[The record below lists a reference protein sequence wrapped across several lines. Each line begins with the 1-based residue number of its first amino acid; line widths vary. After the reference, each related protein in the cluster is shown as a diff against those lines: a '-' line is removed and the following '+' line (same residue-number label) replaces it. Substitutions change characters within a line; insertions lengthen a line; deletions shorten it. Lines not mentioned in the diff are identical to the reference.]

1 MVLSTT
7 GVFYYRLGN
16 LTPKFMSS
24 LSSIHLVCIVK
35 AAIIQKYGLDKI
47 LEPFMADIKEL
58 EKVIT
63 SYEQTT
69 LPAVIALNYI
79 ITGRKCEI
87 SIK

>member
-16 LTPKFMSS
+16 LTPKFRSS
-24 LSSIHLVCIVK
+24 LSSIHLVCIAK
-35 AAIIQKYGLDKI
+35 AAIIQKYGPDKI

-63 SYEQTT
+63 SYEQTI
-69 LPAVIALNYI
+69 LPVVIALNYI

-87 SIK
+87 